1 MKTNSKIATPPI
13 KETIKYAGKI
23 IEVVQWPVNI
33 GSRKVIF
40 EKARR
45 SPGVRLIITSDT
57 NKILLTKE
65 FRSEI
70 TEWDYRLPGGKV
82 FDSLEKYKRSISMD
96 EDILSIA
103 LQAARKEAQ
112 EETGLDI
119 KNITYIYT
127 SKCGATVEWDLYYF
141 IAQAN
146 MSTSRKQKITE
157 GENIQVGWYS
167 PNQAKTLAFNSS
179 ISEDRSA
186 AVLIRYIYGLQSE
199 RKKKGLI

>member
-1 MKTNSKIATPPI
+1 MKINSKIATPPI

-23 IEVVQWPVNI
+23 IEVIQWPVKI

-45 SPGVRLIITSDT
+45 SPGVRLIITSNTD
-57 NKILLTKE
+57 KILLTKE

-70 TEWDYRLPGGKV
+70 TAWDYRLPGGKV
-82 FDSLEKYKRSISMD
+82 FDSLEKYKRSISMH

-141 IAQAN
+141 TAQAD

-157 GENIQVGWYS
+157 GENIQLGWYTLK
-167 PNQAKTLAFNSS
+167 QALHMALNGD

-186 AVLIRYIYGLQSE
+186 AVVMRYVQGK
-199 RKKKGLI
+199 R